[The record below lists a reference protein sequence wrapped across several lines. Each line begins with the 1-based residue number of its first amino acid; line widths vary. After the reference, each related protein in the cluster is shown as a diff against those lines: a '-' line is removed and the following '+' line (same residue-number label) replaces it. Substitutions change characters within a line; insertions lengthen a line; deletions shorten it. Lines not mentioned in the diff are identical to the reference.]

1 MPFIFKGRVHLVDL
15 QQSINV
21 DYSHVESKAHEIVST
36 ESGISLVLG
45 QLVDK

>member
-1 MPFIFKGRVHLVDL
+1 MDL

>member
-1 MPFIFKGRVHLVDL
+1 MDL

-36 ESGISLVLG
+36 ESGIYVG
-45 QLVDK
+45 AWPAC